1 MSTRKKVS
9 HPCHPSQITSAPLGE
24 IFVSYGRASDQPKK
38 FKFDKVFGERNN
50 QDEVYAECQP
60 LIRSVLDG
68 EFVEQESLD

>member
-9 HPCHPSQITSAPLGE
+9 HPCPHLRITSTPLGE
-24 IFVSYGRASDQPKK
+24 IFVSYGRASEQPKK

-68 EFVEQESLD
+68 EFVEQEHLY